1 MWFVFVAL
9 PVVFVVDAAAAVANS
24 VFTRQI
30 HNPLDAM
37 FSNKFNLSDCDQA
50 HIRRVPILVAS
61 LGSGVRV
68 TSHKSQF

>member
-9 PVVFVVDAAAAVANS
+9 PVVFVVDGVANS
-24 VFTRQI
+24 LFIRQI

-50 HIRRVPILVAS
+50 HIRRVAILVAS
-61 LGSGVRV
+61 LGSDGGGVCV